1 MSRLGRSAVVTL
13 TALAVLLAVLSWS
26 QWTTRQQAQAALAAS
41 TPSAVDIGFAQSMSL
56 HHQQAVQMAQ
66 MMTQSDSTAI
76 AGLAR
81 NIIGTQLLELGEM
94 RGWLRLWN
102 QSFLP
107 PETSMSWMLLGDEPP
122 GPALRQY
129 LLDCEASPTGM
140 PGLATPQEL
149 AALNALQGVERDR
162 RFLELMQAH
171 HEGGLPMAQFAARHA
186 RIHAVRRVAATIVLE
201 QSREIAGIRIMLKM
215 LESVRPD
222 HPPPG

>member
-1 MSRLGRSAVVTL
+1 MGRWAKAITPAML
-13 TALAVLLAVLSWS
+13 LLAMITIGLALHHW
-26 QWTTRQQAQAALAAS
+26 QRQAQAQSALVAA

-66 MMTQSDSTAI
+66 MMTRSDSTAI
-76 AGLAR
+76 TGLAR

-107 PETSMSWMLLGDEPP
+107 PETSMNWMLLGDEPP

-140 PGLATPQEL
+140 PGLATPQAL
-149 AALNALQGVERDR
+149 AALNDLHGLERDR

-186 RIHAVRRVAATIVLE
+186 RIHAVRRVAANIVLE

-215 LESVRPD
+215 LESARPD
-222 HPPPG
+222 ELPPG